1 MAGKIVA
8 DTLEHS
14 TAGSIATNYVV
25 KGSAKAWLD
34 QTSRAGHAT
43 NDSLNISSVADTSA
57 GKMSPSFSSSMNA
70 ANYSAVCSGISQY
83 ADNGAGGAD
92 FTACDTANR
101 ASSSCRLITLD
112 YNDAGNQDAER
123 VDLAVFGEL
132 A

>member
-1 MAGKIVA
+1 MSELRA
-8 DTLEHS
+8 DTISASDGTSPVTLTKQS
-14 TAGSIATNYVV
+14 A
-25 KGSAKAWLD
+25 AKAWLD

-43 NDSLNISSVADTSA
+43 NNSFNISSVADTLA
-57 GKMSPSFSSSMNA
+57 GKMSPAFSSSMNA

-83 ADNGAGGAD
+83 ADNAGGGAD

-101 ASSSCRLITLD
+101 ASSGCRLITLD

-123 VDLAVFGEL
+123 VDLAVFGDL